1 MKKLG
6 RLHLSLFSA
15 NFPEHG
21 IKVLPVFEVYAPA
34 VNLAVDD
41 KFTLYWTILRELN

>member
-1 MKKLG
+1 M
-6 RLHLSLFSA
+6 LSTWSMNFSA

-21 IKVLPVFEVYAPA
+21 IKVLPVFEVYTPH

-41 KFTLYWTILRELN
+41 KFTLHWTILRELN